1 MGGDKK
7 TIAKLLDMP
16 EDKVKIDRYAYDKKF
31 PDEIKAWKHIG
42 RKDPDLRAY
51 KGRLYYPATALMLLI
66 DLAAELLV
74 TNRFIGLGALPGL
87 VATDTRFRK
96 PVMPENELL
105 IQVKLLRNYKG
116 KIGIFSG
123 VIADREGD
131 VVAENIFKGAL
142 IKV

>member
-7 TIAKLLDMP
+7 TIARLLDMP
-16 EDKVKIDRYAYDKKF
+16 EGKVKLDKYSYDKKF
-31 PDEIKAWKHIG
+31 PDEIKAWKFIG
-42 RKDPDLRAY
+42 RKDPDLRRY
-51 KGRLYYPATALMLLI
+51 KGKLYYPATALLLLI

-87 VATDTRFRK
+87 VATDSRFRK

-142 IKV
+142 IRV